1 MTNAPFKSSLH
12 LNAATGDITGANI
25 PAWAVTATHNFLSQ
39 SITEN
44 TPLTTAGLA
53 TPGVENYIK
62 EYLDFDYNIL
72 LPKAGSTSHFVSP
85 NQPIFTFSKPTRV
98 VMIIPTTTVLAN
110 IDVAAIDQP
119 LITAGWVYS
128 IPKNSIAA
136 NNDALTHRITNS
148 PADYLYERVFP
159 AGTHNLDP
167 TALAPLAF
175 YLFEEKSFDDQVF
188 TNTTNIATSI
198 FNITANTG
206 LLSATAG
213 VATGGKALIVHPQ
226 GFIIAKP
233 QFYQT
238 QNTYNNGSNDLPFDN
253 YPGLN
258 AGSGPP
264 YSPPGTIAQAPKLFN
279 NGLARLAAD
288 WKQYTSW
295 ANNIQTKNSDPDT
308 FENVLTYGVKVKQ
321 SGYYK
326 VTCHMQFKST
336 IADTAVAIRFAL
348 HRPGDVD
355 TLVDDENDAPLNYS
369 ENPSPCQVSDVIC
382 QGDKT
387 AGSVN
392 LSHVIQL
399 AVDDEVSVYTSGAG
413 VFGEVKTAPSTC
425 VFRVEYM
432 GPAVWD

>member
-1 MTNAPFKSSLH
+1 MP
-12 LNAATGDITGANI
+12 I
-25 PAWAVTATHNFLSQ
+25 PYDNEEVIQTAGTAWSVTATHNLLSQ
-39 SITEN
+39 SITES
-44 TPLTTAGLA
+44 TPLITAGLA
-53 TPGVENYIK
+53 TPGIGYYKATV
-62 EYLDFDYNIL
+62 LLTDHNIS

-85 NQPIFTFSKPTRV
+85 IQPIFTFTKPTLVR
-98 VMIIPTTTVLAN
+98 MIIPITTTTGPLVSAGWEFKPMLMFG
-110 IDVAAIDQP
+110 QP
-119 LITAGWVYS
+119 ITDGTTGEIVGDELFRGLITNLGQ
-128 IPKNSIAA
+128 
-136 NNDALTHRITNS
+136 
-148 PADYLYERVFP
+148 DYTYERVFP

-167 TALAPLAF
+167 TSLAPLAF
-175 YLFEEKSFDDQVF
+175 YMFEEKNFDFQVF
-188 TNTTNIATSI
+188 TNTTNIAT
-198 FNITANTG
+198 NTG

-213 VATGGKALIVHPQ
+213 VATGRKALIVHPK
-226 GFIIAKP
+226 GFITSLP

-238 QNTYNNGSNDLPFDN
+238 QNGYNNGLNDLPFNN
-253 YPGLN
+253 YNDLTY
-258 AGSGPP
+258 GPP
-264 YSPPGTIAQAPKLFN
+264 YTPPGTIAQASKLNN

-295 ANNIQTKNSDPDT
+295 VNPATNAQVKNSDPDT
-308 FENVLTYGVKVKQ
+308 FENVSNYGVKVKQ

-326 VTCHMQFKST
+326 VTCHMQFRST

-387 AGSVN
+387 AGSVC
-392 LSHVIQL
+392 LSHVIQI
-399 AVDDEVSVYTSGAG
+399 AADDEVSVYTSGAG

-432 GPAVWD
+432 GPAV

>member
-1 MTNAPFKSSLH
+1 M
-12 LNAATGDITGANI
+12 
-25 PAWAVTATHNFLSQ
+25 
-39 SITEN
+39 
-44 TPLTTAGLA
+44 
-53 TPGVENYIK
+53 
-62 EYLDFDYNIL
+62 
-72 LPKAGSTSHFVSP
+72 
-85 NQPIFTFSKPTRV
+85 
-98 VMIIPTTTVLAN
+98 
-110 IDVAAIDQP
+110 AI
-119 LITAGWVYS
+119 
-128 IPKNSIAA
+128 
-136 NNDALTHRITNS
+136 
-148 PADYLYERVFP
+148 
-159 AGTHNLDP
+159 
-167 TALAPLAF
+167 

-198 FNITANTG
+198 FNITRNTE
-206 LLSATAG
+206 LLSAFAG

-258 AGSGPP
+258 AGLGPP

-326 VTCHMQFKST
+326 VTCHMQFRST

-355 TLVDDENDAPLNYS
+355 TLVDDENDSPLNYS

-387 AGSVN
+387 AGSVC
-392 LSHVIQL
+392 LSHVIQI
-399 AVDDEVSVYTSGAG
+399 AADDEVSVYTSGAG

-432 GPAVWD
+432 GPAV

>member
-25 PAWAVTATHNFLSQ
+25 TAWAVTATHNFLSQ
-39 SITEN
+39 SITES

-53 TPGVENYIK
+53 TPGVENYIE
-62 EYLDFDYNIL
+62 EYLDFDYHIL

-110 IDVAAIDQP
+110 IHVAAIDQP

-128 IPKNSIAA
+128 TPKNSIAA
-136 NNDALTHRITNS
+136 NVDAFTHRITNS
-148 PADYLYERVFP
+148 PPDYLYERVFP

-175 YLFEEKSFDDQVF
+175 YLFEEKSFDYQVF
-188 TNTTNIATSI
+188 TNTTNIAT
-198 FNITANTG
+198 NTG

-213 VATGGKALIVHPQ
+213 VATGRKALIVHPK
-226 GFIIAKP
+226 GFITSRP

-238 QNTYNNGSNDLPFDN
+238 QNGYNNGLNDLPFNN

-264 YSPPGTIAQAPKLFN
+264 YTPPGTIAQASKLNN

-295 ANNIQTKNSDPDT
+295 VNPATNAQVKNSDPDT
-308 FENVLTYGVKVKQ
+308 FENVSNYGVKVKQ

-326 VTCHMQFKST
+326 VTCHMQFRST

-413 VFGEVKTAPSTC
+413 VFGEVKTSPSTC

-432 GPAVWD
+432 GPAV

>member
-1 MTNAPFKSSLH
+1 MP
-12 LNAATGDITGANI
+12 I
-25 PAWAVTATHNFLSQ
+25 PYNNEEVIQTAGTAWAVTATHNFLSQ
-39 SITEN
+39 SITES

-53 TPGVENYIK
+53 TPGVENYIE
-62 EYLDFDYNIL
+62 EYLDFDYHIL

-128 IPKNSIAA
+128 IPKNFIAA
-136 NNDALTHRITNS
+136 NNDAITHRITNS
-148 PADYLYERVFP
+148 PPDYLYERVFP

-198 FNITANTG
+198 FNITRNTE
-206 LLSATAG
+206 LLSAFAG

-258 AGSGPP
+258 AGLGPP

-295 ANNIQTKNSDPDT
+295 ANNIQTKNSDSDT

-326 VTCHMQFKST
+326 VTCHMQFRST

-399 AVDDEVSVYTSGAG
+399 AADDEVSVYTSGAG
-413 VFGEVKTAPSTC
+413 VFGEVKTSPSTC

-432 GPAVWD
+432 GPAI